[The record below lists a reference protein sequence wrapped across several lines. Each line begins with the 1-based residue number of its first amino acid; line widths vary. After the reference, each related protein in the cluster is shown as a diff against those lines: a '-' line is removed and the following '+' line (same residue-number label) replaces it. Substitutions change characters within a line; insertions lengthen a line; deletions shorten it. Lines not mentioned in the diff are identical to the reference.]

1 MVNKK
6 GVSVIIGYVLLVVF
20 AIIISAVVYSW
31 LKTYIPG
38 QTIECSD
45 GVSILIKEAKFDLFD
60 SRLNLT
66 LVNNGRFN
74 IAGYIID
81 AKNSSEEE
89 LATIDLTAYLNENY
103 GGISGINYAGAILFS
118 IIDSEDLNNP
128 FEPGRETS
136 HIFDIP
142 EEIGEPEYIRI
153 IPIRFEE
160 IKGKL
165 RFVVCGGARVEHAP
179 TIRPA
184 LIVFA
189 LTNYNLFGTL
199 GGLSGADNIC
209 NTRAQSSGLNG
220 TFRAWLSTNTINA
233 KDRINDGVY
242 ALPNTLGKPTIKVI
256 GSKADFSTG
265 SILHRINRTSL
276 GVEFYSNGAVWTGT
290 NEFGNAVPNLNC
302 NGWTSS
308 LSTLNGTMG
317 RTSFQNKSWTNSGT
331 GSCNG
336 DAYAIYCFQVT
347 S

>member
-189 LTNYNLFGTL
+189 TSTGGLRGDL
-199 GGLSGADNIC
+199 GGLQGADTLC
-209 NTRAQSSGLNG
+209 NNRAGNANLNG
-220 TFRAWLSTNTINA
+220 TFVAWLSNNTINA
-233 KDRINDGVY
+233 KDRINEGVY
-242 ALPNTLGKPTIKVI
+242 ALPNALGEPTIKVI

-265 SILHRINRTSL
+265 SILHPINRTEYGLSASVF
-276 GVEFYSNGAVWTGT
+276 GGVWTGT
-290 NEFGNAVPNLNC
+290 DEFGNAVPNLNC
-302 NGWTSS
+302 AGWTSNTGS
-308 LSTLNGTMG
+308 GTRG
-317 RTSFQNKSWTNSGT
+317 RTIAQNKDWTNYNT
-331 GSCNG
+331 ETCN
-336 DAYAIYCFQVT
+336 DAARRIYCFQVT

>member
-20 AIIISAVVYSW
+20 AIIISAVVYNW

-45 GVSILIKEAKFDLFD
+45 GVSILIKDAKFDQFD
-60 SRLNLT
+60 SNLNLT

-89 LATIDLTAYLNENY
+89 LATIDLTGYLNESY
-103 GGISGINYAGAILFS
+103 GGVSGATYAGAVLFS
-118 IIDSEDLNNP
+118 IIDSEDLDNP
-128 FEPGRETS
+128 FEAGKETS

-142 EEIGEPEYIRI
+142 EEIGNLEKIRV

-165 RFVVCGGARVEHAP
+165 RFVVCGGARVEQAL

-184 LIVFA
+184 FIVFA
-189 LTNYNLFGTL
+189 LTNTVLRGNL
-199 GGLSGADNIC
+199 GGLQGADTLC
-209 NTRAQSSGLNG
+209 NTKAQNSGLNG
-220 TFRAWLSTNTINA
+220 TFVAWLSTNTINA
-233 KDRINDGVY
+233 KDRIKDTLY
-242 ALPNTLGKPTIKVI
+242 ALPNTLGEPTIKVI

-276 GVEFYSNGAVWTGT
+276 GIEFTSNGAVRTGT
-290 NEFGNAVPNLNC
+290 NEFGNAVSDLNC
-302 NGWTSS
+302 VGWTSNS
-308 LSTLNGTMG
+308 GTGIIG
-317 RTSFQNKSWTNSGT
+317 RTSAQNKDWTNSGT
-331 GSCNG
+331 GSCND